1 MFKRE
6 RQGYGQGLSFRRD
19 IAHEAMNSISIIQ
32 MSNWQLMNRIKK
44 ETLHTTKANTAWENM
59 MISMALLSFF
69 LDHVLLWFL
78 RLLTSIQI
86 RLSCRGHILED
97 TRNYSWQSQIKIT
110 GSKYSK
116 CYVVALWVCWLPRIM
131 VIIWRS
137 RKRLLHEAFSFML
150 FLDHTDIVRI
160 GSYESMKVFPN

>member
-69 LDHVLLWFL
+69 LDHVLL
-78 RLLTSIQI
+78 
-86 RLSCRGHILED
+86 
-97 TRNYSWQSQIKIT
+97 
-110 GSKYSK
+110 
-116 CYVVALWVCWLPRIM
+116 
-131 VIIWRS
+131 
-137 RKRLLHEAFSFML
+137 
-150 FLDHTDIVRI
+150 
-160 GSYESMKVFPN
+160 